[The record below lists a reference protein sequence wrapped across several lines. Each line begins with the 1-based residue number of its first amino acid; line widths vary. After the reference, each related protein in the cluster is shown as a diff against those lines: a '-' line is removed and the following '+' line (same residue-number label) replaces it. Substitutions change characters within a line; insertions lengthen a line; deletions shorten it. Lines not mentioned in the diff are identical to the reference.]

1 MALVIHPL
9 NDLNATLI
17 DIFFKALHQI
27 SQNVQSANAC
37 RNNKKVFV
45 WFGNNPLAKGGGLF
59 SKTDAQTIVHRYR

>member
-9 NDLNATLI
+9 NDLIATFM

-37 RNNKKVFV
+37 RYNQKVFFYGLAMIHSSKV
-45 WFGNNPLAKGGGLF
+45 VFFLPNRRTNHSPL
-59 SKTDAQTIVHRYR
+59 V